1 MKTRDLKMR
10 AYLSESAI
18 YVARPVRHL
27 LGIFH
32 RATKLGGEVPSMF
45 SEAQEMRRKAQTK
58 HIFMDC

>member
-1 MKTRDLKMR
+1 MR